1 VSTQGGPPTPL
12 RERGRDRGYALYEVL
27 IALALMGLVSLSVF
41 AAFKAGDTAWATS
54 VQFVAEQQNARTL
67 LNTISRAVRMV
78 GYQYT
83 GGNPPIID
91 GQASSLAF
99 YADIDGDGTIE
110 CYRYYL
116 NGTTVYE
123 AVVQGAA
130 CASSILTAAGAPL
143 TAANEAQSLA
153 VNNLTFTYYSA
164 ADLGGALLSA
174 PLSTG
179 NAYLARRIDVSVTVR
194 GVKSAGPPFTIATQA
209 VFRVGR

>member
-1 VSTQGGPPTPL
+1 MRAPGAPFMSP
-12 RERGRDRGYALYEVL
+12 RGRERGYALYEVI
-27 IALALMGLVSLSVF
+27 IALALMGLVSLAVF
-41 AAFKAGDTAWATS
+41 AAFKAGDTAWTTS
-54 VQFVAEQQNARTL
+54 EQFVSEQQNARTM

-91 GQASSLAF
+91 GQSSSLAF
-99 YADIDGDGTIE
+99 YADMDGDGTIE

-116 NGTTVYE
+116 SGTTVYE
-123 AVVQGAA
+123 AVVQGAS
-130 CASSILTAAGAPL
+130 CASSILTAQGTPL
-143 TAANEAQSLA
+143 SASMEAQSLA

-164 ADLGGALLSA
+164 ADLGGASLST

-194 GVKSAGPPFTIATQA
+194 GVRSAGPPFTIDTQA